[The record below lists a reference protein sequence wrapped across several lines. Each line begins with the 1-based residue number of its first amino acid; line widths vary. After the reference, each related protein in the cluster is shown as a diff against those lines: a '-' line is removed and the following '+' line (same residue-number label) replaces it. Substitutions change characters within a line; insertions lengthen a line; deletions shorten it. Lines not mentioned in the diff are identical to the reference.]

1 MIRFQ
6 RHHRFRPT
14 VPVESVKM
22 FQKFSEK
29 SDPSAGEAR
38 VTALRARMHEE
49 GVDVYLVPH
58 ADEHQNEYLPERAE
72 RLAWLTGFPGSA
84 GTALILADAAHVFT
98 DGRYTLQVRSQ
109 TDPAVFTPQDLV
121 ANPPSGWL
129 ADNLKPGMR
138 VGFDPW
144 LHTVAEARRLAE
156 VCGDRQAEL
165 IAIDRN
171 LVDAIRND
179 VPPLPL
185 EPVAIHPLEF
195 AGETPRD
202 KIGRIADTV
211 KEKGAEAVVLTDPAS
226 ICWLLN
232 VRGQDVAHTPLTLA
246 FAIVPT
252 KGEPTLFID
261 KRKLPV
267 RTEAYLTQLATL
279 RPPSEF
285 DDGLRELGATRA
297 LIMIDPALTAH
308 KITEELR
315 HAGATLVEAGDPV
328 RLPRARKN
336 AAEQTGARN
345 AQRRDGAA
353 MAAFLCW
360 LDEQEPGSLDEIAVV
375 TALEECR
382 RATGKRLGFD
392 LAEISF
398 DTICGAGPN
407 GAIVHYRVTEKTN
420 RKVDAGELLL
430 VDSGAQYHDG
440 TTDITRVIPIA
451 EPTAEYRSH
460 FTLVLKGMIAI
471 SLARFPAGTR
481 GVDIDILAR
490 KALWQAGLDYAHGT
504 GHGVGS
510 FLGVHEGPQSIS
522 KRGMQELL
530 PGMIVSNEPGYYK
543 AGSHGIRIEN
553 LVLVRPA
560 EIPEGGEIAMHGFET
575 LTLCPIDRR
584 LIDVALLDET
594 ELDWLNA
601 YHTRVREEVS
611 PLIEDEGVTGWLEKM
626 TEPLSR

>member
-1 MIRFQ
+1 
-6 RHHRFRPT
+6 
-14 VPVESVKM
+14 
-22 FQKFSEK
+22 
-29 SDPSAGEAR
+29 
-38 VTALRARMHEE
+38 
-49 GVDVYLVPH
+49 
-58 ADEHQNEYLPERAE
+58 
-72 RLAWLTGFPGSA
+72 
-84 GTALILADAAHVFT
+84 
-98 DGRYTLQVRSQ
+98 
-109 TDPAVFTPQDLV
+109 
-121 ANPPSGWL
+121 
-129 ADNLKPGMR
+129 
-138 VGFDPW
+138 
-144 LHTVAEARRLAE
+144 
-156 VCGDRQAEL
+156 
-165 IAIDRN
+165 
-171 LVDAIRND
+171 
-179 VPPLPL
+179 
-185 EPVAIHPLEF
+185 
-195 AGETPRD
+195 
-202 KIGRIADTV
+202 
-211 KEKGAEAVVLTDPAS
+211 
-226 ICWLLN
+226 
-232 VRGQDVAHTPLTLA
+232 
-246 FAIVPT
+246 
-252 KGEPTLFID
+252 
-261 KRKLPV
+261 
-267 RTEAYLTQLATL
+267 
-279 RPPSEF
+279 
-285 DDGLRELGATRA
+285 
-297 LIMIDPALTAH
+297 
-308 KITEELR
+308 
-315 HAGATLVEAGDPV
+315 
-328 RLPRARKN
+328 
-336 AAEQTGARN
+336 
-345 AQRRDGAA
+345 
-353 MAAFLCW
+353 
-360 LDEQEPGSLDEIAVV
+360 AVV

-382 RATGKRLGFD
+382 RTTGARLGFD

-584 LIDVALLDET
+584 LIDVALLDDT

-601 YHTRVREEVS
+601 YHARVREEVS

-626 TEPLSR
+626 TAPLSR

>member
-1 MIRFQ
+1 
-6 RHHRFRPT
+6 
-14 VPVESVKM
+14 M

-29 SDPSAGEAR
+29 SDPSAGKAR
-38 VTALRARMHEE
+38 VAALRTRMREE
-49 GVDVYLVPH
+49 GVDIYLVPH

-72 RLAWLTGFPGSA
+72 RLAWLTGFTGSA
-84 GTALILADAAHVFT
+84 GTALILDDTAHVFT

-109 TDPAVFTPQDLV
+109 TDPSVFTPQDLV
-121 ANPPSGWL
+121 GNPPAKWL
-129 ADNLKPGMR
+129 ADHLKPGMR
-138 VGFDPW
+138 IGFDPW

-156 VCGDRQAEL
+156 VCRDGQSEL
-165 IAIDRN
+165 VALDRN

-179 VPPLPL
+179 VPNPPL

-195 AGETPRD
+195 AGEAPRD
-202 KIGRIADTV
+202 KIGRIADAV
-211 KEKGAEAVVLTDPAS
+211 NEKGAKAVVLTDPAS
-226 ICWLLN
+226 ICWLFN
-232 VRGQDVAHTPLTLA
+232 IRGQDVTHTPLALA

-252 KGEPTLFID
+252 EGEPTLFID
-261 KRKLPV
+261 KRKLPI
-267 RTEAYLTQLATL
+267 RTEAYLTQLAGL

-285 DDGLRELGATRA
+285 DDGLRELGTTGARV
-297 LIMIDPALTAH
+297 MIDPALTAR
-308 KITEELR
+308 KIAEELE

-328 RLPRARKN
+328 RLPRAQKN
-336 AAEQTGARN
+336 SAEQAGARN

-353 MAAFLCW
+353 MSAFLCW
-360 LDEQEPGSLDEIAVV
+360 LDAQEPGSLDEISVV
-375 TALEECR
+375 TALEEFR
-382 RATGKRLGFD
+382 RATGERLGFD

-420 RKVDAGELLL
+420 RKVDAGQLLL

-440 TTDITRVIPIA
+440 TTDITRVIPIG
-451 EPTAEYRSH
+451 EPTADYRRH

-481 GVDIDILAR
+481 GVDIDVLAR
-490 KALWQAGLDYAHGT
+490 KALWQAGLDYSHGT

-522 KRGMQELL
+522 KRGMQQML

-543 AGSHGIRIEN
+543 PGSHGIRIEN
-553 LVLVRPA
+553 LVMVRPA
-560 EIPEGGEIAMHGFET
+560 EIPEGGEIAMHSFET

-584 LIDVALLDET
+584 LIDVALLEDT

-601 YHTRVREEVS
+601 YHARVREEVS
-611 PLIEDEGVTGWLEKM
+611 PLIEDAEVTGWLEKM
-626 TEPLSR
+626 TAPLSR